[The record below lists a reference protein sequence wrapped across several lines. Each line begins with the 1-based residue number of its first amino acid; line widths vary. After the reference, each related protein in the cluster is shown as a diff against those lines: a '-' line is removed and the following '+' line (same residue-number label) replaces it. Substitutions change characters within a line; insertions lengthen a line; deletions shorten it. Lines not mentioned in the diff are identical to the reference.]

1 MCELM
6 GMSANVPTDI
16 CFSFAGLM
24 QRGGRTGPHRDGWGV
39 VFYEGKGYRLFRD
52 SAPSSESE
60 LASLL
65 RELPI
70 KSCVVISHIRKATRG
85 TVSLENTHPFVRE
98 LWGRSWCFAHNGT
111 LKGIRRWPLDF
122 HRPVGTTD
130 SEHAFCWLINALRS
144 RFRRPP
150 RVETFWRHAYRLAC
164 ELNTLGS
171 FNFLLSDGRY
181 MAAFCSTHLSW
192 LTRCAPFGEA
202 ELVDDELRVD
212 FSRLTQPSDVVT
224 VVATRPLTRNEIW
237 TTMAPGSM
245 VVFADGRPWLAFG
258 SS

>member
-24 QRGGRTGPHRDGWGV
+24 QRGGRSGPHRDGWGV

-52 SAPSSESE
+52 AMPSSESE
-60 LASLL
+60 LAGLL

-70 KSCVVISHIRKATRG
+70 KSCTVISHIRKATRG
-85 TVSLENTHPFVRE
+85 KITLENTHPFVRE

-111 LKGIRRWPLDF
+111 LKGVRRRSLDF
-122 HRPVGTTD
+122 YRPIGTTD
-130 SEHAFCWLINALRS
+130 SEHAFCWLMNALRS
-144 RFRRPP
+144 RFARPP
-150 RVETFWRHAYRLAC
+150 RPTTFWRQVYSLAR
-164 ELNTLGS
+164 ELDTLGS

-181 MAAFCSTHLSW
+181 LGAYCSTHLSW
-192 LTRCAPFGEA
+192 LTRCAPFGAA
-202 ELVDDELRVD
+202 ELIDDELRVD
-212 FSRLTQPSDVVT
+212 FATVTQPTDVVT

-245 VVFADGRPWLAFG
+245 TVFADGRPWLSLG
-258 SS
+258 S